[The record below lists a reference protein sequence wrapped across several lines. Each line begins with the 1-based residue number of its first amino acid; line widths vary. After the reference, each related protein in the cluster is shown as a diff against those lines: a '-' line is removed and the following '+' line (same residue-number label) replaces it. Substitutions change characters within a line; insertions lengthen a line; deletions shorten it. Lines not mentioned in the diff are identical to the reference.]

1 MLHVT
6 VDCCLVRCS
15 NALTPV
21 SCCGLAML
29 LCSSSCFGG
38 QTCGDAILTPVMNFV
53 NRNFADKDWHKR
65 EAAILAFGK
74 WDNSGGA
81 GTCSACIFS

>member
-1 MLHVT
+1 
-6 VDCCLVRCS
+6 
-15 NALTPV
+15 
-21 SCCGLAML
+21 ML

-53 NRNFADKDWHKR
+53 NLNFADKDWHKR

-74 WDNSGGA
+74 GDNSRGGA
-81 GTCSACIFS
+81 MLSVHFLFAHSLYLHTINVPPRLCHVRAI